1 MFFCL
6 DYLPPREYEK
16 WCKDQESLELFELEQ
31 IEKSNQEE
39 NDKWLKA
46 EQVALEQWKKIQLKN
61 ELLRQEKLQQQA
73 KLKLVSTY
81 YISRKG
87 F

>member
-1 MFFCL
+1 MFFFL
-6 DYLPPREYEK
+6 DYLPPHEYEK